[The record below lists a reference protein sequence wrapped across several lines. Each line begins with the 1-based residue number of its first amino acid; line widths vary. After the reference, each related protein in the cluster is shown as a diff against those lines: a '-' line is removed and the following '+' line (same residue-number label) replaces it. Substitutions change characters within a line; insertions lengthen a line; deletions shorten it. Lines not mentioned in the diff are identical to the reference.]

1 MKYIYYILS
10 IYILLVKFS
19 AISISSE
26 IKIIYKIND
35 TIITTQDIENE
46 SNYLKALNINLANLP
61 KKELQK
67 TASQSL
73 IREKIKK
80 KEIEKYFQIDYEKAI
95 NSNEIDN
102 IIINIYSNLNF
113 KTEAKGVIVSL
124 KIIVSVGF
132 KSLS

>member
-46 SNYLKALNINLANLP
+46 YKYLKALNINLANLP

-80 KEIEKYFQIDYEKAI
+80 RNRKIF
-95 NSNEIDN
+95 SN
-102 IIINIYSNLNF
+102 
-113 KTEAKGVIVSL
+113 
-124 KIIVSVGF
+124 
-132 KSLS
+132 